1 MILLENI
8 YMKISANAKIVI
20 ITGGVKGIG
29 AAIASLFYKEGA
41 TVVLLDILDPKKD
54 NALKNNTMVR
64 FYLCDVSNHEQVK
77 KAFYEIQQEFGRV
90 DILVN
95 NAGVQTYGKIGDI
108 EEDIWDK
115 TLNVNL
121 KSAFLCSKYAVSLMK
136 NSDHPVIINISS
148 VQALVCE
155 ENVAA
160 YVASKAGMLGLT
172 KAIAVDYAPHIRCV
186 AVCPGAVNTEMLK
199 NDLMRSEDPDSLLNY
214 TKNIHLLDRI
224 ASPEEIA
231 SFVLFLSSE
240 QADFC
245 TGQYYRIDGGIGS
258 KISIL

>member
-1 MILLENI
+1 MR
-8 YMKISANAKIVI
+8 ISANNKIVI

-41 TVVLLDILDPKKD
+41 IVLLLDILDPEKDSVLKD
-54 NALKNNTMVR
+54 NTMAR

-77 KAFYEIQQEFGRV
+77 MAFCKIQEEFGRIDV
-90 DILVN
+90 LVN
-95 NAGVQTYGKIGDI
+95 NAGVQTYGKVGDM
-108 EEDIWDK
+108 EEDVWDK

-121 KSAFLCSKYAVSLMK
+121 KSAFLCSKYAVPLMK
-136 NSDHPVIINISS
+136 ESDHPVIINISS

-160 YVASKAGMLGLT
+160 YTASKAGMLGLT

-199 NDLMRSEDPDSLLNY
+199 DDLMRSKDPDGLLNY
-214 TKNIHLLDRI
+214 TKNIHLMNRV

-258 KISIL
+258 KISVV